1 MKMFQKI
8 QLSEWKSQNMYLG
21 KKLNKLKDG
30 SNYPFWYNPE
40 FDHLIFQRYHIAV
53 KLTEQLS

>member
-1 MKMFQKI
+1 MKMKMFQKI

-40 FDHLIFQRYHIAV
+40 FGHLIF
-53 KLTEQLS
+53 